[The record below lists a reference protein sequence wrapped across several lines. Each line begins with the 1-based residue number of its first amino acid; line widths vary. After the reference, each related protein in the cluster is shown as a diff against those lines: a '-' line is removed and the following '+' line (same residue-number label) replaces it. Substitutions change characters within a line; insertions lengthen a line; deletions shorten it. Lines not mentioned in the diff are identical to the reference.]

1 MNGPAGGLIPAG
13 HTSEAL
19 GMSESTTHRDN
30 ATATTNKR
38 RSERVVLT
46 VPLVISVKTSDGR
59 IVNKDAKTEVVNAH
73 GGLLIC
79 DLFIMAGE
87 TIVLTNPRSG
97 ASELCRVVRC
107 EKSDSEDVAVAFQF
121 EKPTPSFWPI
131 SFPPSDW
138 DALDV

>member
-1 MNGPAGGLIPAG
+1 MARLAAYFRLAI
-13 HTSEAL
+13 TLEAL
-19 GMSESTTHRDN
+19 RMSDLTTHRGN
-30 ATATTNKR
+30 STATTNKR

-46 VPLVISVKTSDGR
+46 VRLVISVKTADGR

-97 ASELCRVVRC
+97 ASEVCRVVRC

-138 DALDV
+138 TGLDV